1 MFKKSPRMRKFILL
15 TLMCALAATSGA
27 QTYLSLDSCKAM
39 ALRNNKQLNISRLS
53 KEVAKNV
60 RKAARTKYLP
70 KVDAMGGYLYT
81 SKQISIISGR
91 QRQALGSLGTSLG
104 SQAQASV
111 SDMLSALTQQG
122 ILTPD
127 QAEQLGGAL
136 SQTGQSLGQAGNKLG
151 QEVAD
156 AFDTDTRHMWA
167 GAVMVRQP
175 IYMGG
180 AIKAANKIADIGES
194 MADDDLDLKRQ
205 AMLYGVY
212 QAYWTTVS
220 LEQKRNLALSYKE
233 LVGKLSQDVK
243 KMITQGVA
251 TKADGLRVDVRVN
264 EADMQLTQVVNGLSL
279 SKMLLCQLCGL
290 PLNEDI
296 QLTDSAESKGNASA
310 LTLDNSADS
319 TYSDRPEI
327 RLLEHS
333 IAISEQTTNLI
344 RAGNLPKVSLVGG
357 YMTTNPSVY
366 DGFRRRFSGVWNVGV
381 IIQVPIWDWFDTTY
395 KIRASKAAT
404 NIAKMELSDARE
416 KVELQVTQSQYKMR
430 EAQKRLAMAS
440 QNIKSAE
447 ENLRCANLGFREGVM
462 GITEVMEAQ
471 TAWQLAQSQKIDA
484 EVEVKLS
491 ELSGAKA
498 LGTLR

>member
-1 MFKKSPRMRKFILL
+1 ML
-15 TLMCALAATSGA
+15 TLMCALTATSGA

-205 AMLYGVY
+205 ATLYGVY

-233 LVGKLSQDVK
+233 LVEKLSQDVK
-243 KMITQGVA
+243 KMISQGVA

-296 QLTDSAESKGNASA
+296 QLTDSAEGKGNASA

-319 TYSDRPEI
+319 TFSDRPEI
-327 RLLEHS
+327 RLLERS

>member
-1 MFKKSPRMRKFILL
+1 MRKFILL

-205 AMLYGVY
+205 ATLYGVY

-233 LVGKLSQDVK
+233 LVEKLSQDVK

-333 IAISEQTTNLI
+333 IAISEQTTNLV

>member
-1 MFKKSPRMRKFILL
+1 ML
-15 TLMCALAATSGA
+15 TLMCALTATSGA

-81 SKQISIISGR
+81 SRQISIISGR

-167 GAVMVRQP
+167 GAVMVRQS

-205 AMLYGVY
+205 ATLYGVY

-233 LVGKLSQDVK
+233 LVEKLSQDVK
-243 KMITQGVA
+243 KMISQGVA

-279 SKMLLCQLCGL
+279 AKMLLCQLCGL

-296 QLTDSAESKGNASA
+296 QLTDSAEGKENVSA
-310 LTLDNSADS
+310 FTLDNSADS
-319 TYSDRPEI
+319 TFSDRPEI
-327 RLLEHS
+327 RLLERS

-344 RAGNLPKVSLVGG
+344 RAGNLPKISLVGG

>member
-1 MFKKSPRMRKFILL
+1 MRKFILL
-15 TLMCALAATSGA
+15 TLMCALTATSGA

-205 AMLYGVY
+205 ATLYGVY

-233 LVGKLSQDVK
+233 LVEKLSQDVK
-243 KMITQGVA
+243 KMISQGVA

-279 SKMLLCQLCGL
+279 AKMLLCQLCGL

>member
-1 MFKKSPRMRKFILL
+1 MRKFILL
-15 TLMCALAATSGA
+15 TLMCALTATSGA

-205 AMLYGVY
+205 ATLYGVY

-233 LVGKLSQDVK
+233 LVEKLSQDVK

-290 PLNEDI
+290 PLNDDI
-296 QLTDSAESKGNASA
+296 QLTDSAEGKGNTSA

-319 TYSDRPEI
+319 TFSDRPEI

>member
-1 MFKKSPRMRKFILL
+1 ML
-15 TLMCALAATSGA
+15 TLMCALTATSGA

-205 AMLYGVY
+205 ATLYGVY

-233 LVGKLSQDVK
+233 LVEKLSQDVK
-243 KMITQGVA
+243 KMISQGVA

-296 QLTDSAESKGNASA
+296 QLTDSAEGKGNTSA

-319 TYSDRPEI
+319 TFSDRPEI
-327 RLLEHS
+327 RLLERS

>member
-1 MFKKSPRMRKFILL
+1 
-15 TLMCALAATSGA
+15 MCALAATSGA

-205 AMLYGVY
+205 ATLYGVY

>member
-1 MFKKSPRMRKFILL
+1 MRKFILL
-15 TLMCALAATSGA
+15 TLMCALTATSGA

-167 GAVMVRQP
+167 GAVMVRQS

-180 AIKAANKIADIGES
+180 AIKAANKIADISES

-205 AMLYGVY
+205 ATLYGVY

-233 LVGKLSQDVK
+233 LVEKLSQDVK
-243 KMITQGVA
+243 KMISQGVA

-279 SKMLLCQLCGL
+279 AKMLLCQLCGL

-296 QLTDSAESKGNASA
+296 QLTDSAEGKGNTSA

-319 TYSDRPEI
+319 TFSDRPEI
-327 RLLEHS
+327 RLLERS

>member
-1 MFKKSPRMRKFILL
+1 MRKFILL
-15 TLMCALAATSGA
+15 TLMCALTATSGA

-167 GAVMVRQP
+167 GAVMVRQS

-205 AMLYGVY
+205 ATLYGVY

-233 LVGKLSQDVK
+233 LVEKLSQDVK
-243 KMITQGVA
+243 KMISQGVA

-279 SKMLLCQLCGL
+279 AKMLLCQLCGL

-296 QLTDSAESKGNASA
+296 QLTDSAEGKGNVSA

>member
-1 MFKKSPRMRKFILL
+1 MRKFILL
-15 TLMCALAATSGA
+15 TLMCALTATSGA

-194 MADDDLDLKRQ
+194 MADDDFDLKRQ
-205 AMLYGVY
+205 ATLYGVY

-233 LVGKLSQDVK
+233 LVEKLSQDVK

-296 QLTDSAESKGNASA
+296 QLTDSAEGKGNASA

-319 TYSDRPEI
+319 TFSDRPEI
-327 RLLEHS
+327 RLLKHS

>member
-1 MFKKSPRMRKFILL
+1 ML
-15 TLMCALAATSGA
+15 TLMCALTATSGA

-167 GAVMVRQP
+167 GAVMVRQS

-205 AMLYGVY
+205 ATLYGVY

-233 LVGKLSQDVK
+233 LVEKLSQDVK
-243 KMITQGVA
+243 KMISQGVA

-296 QLTDSAESKGNASA
+296 QLTDSAEGKGNTSA

-319 TYSDRPEI
+319 TFSDRPEI

-484 EVEVKLS
+484 EVEVRLS

>member
-1 MFKKSPRMRKFILL
+1 MRKFILL

-205 AMLYGVY
+205 ATLYGVY
-212 QAYWTTVS
+212 QAYWTIVS

-233 LVGKLSQDVK
+233 LVEKLSQDVK

-296 QLTDSAESKGNASA
+296 QLTDSAEGKGNTSA

-319 TYSDRPEI
+319 TFSDRPEI

>member
-1 MFKKSPRMRKFILL
+1 MRKFILL
-15 TLMCALAATSGA
+15 TLMCALTATSGA

-122 ILTPD
+122 FLTPD

-205 AMLYGVY
+205 ATLYGVY

-243 KMITQGVA
+243 KMISQGVA

-484 EVEVKLS
+484 EVEVRLS

>member
-1 MFKKSPRMRKFILL
+1 
-15 TLMCALAATSGA
+15 MCALAATSGA

-167 GAVMVRQP
+167 GAVMVRQS

-205 AMLYGVY
+205 ATLYGVY

-233 LVGKLSQDVK
+233 LVEKLSQDVK
-243 KMITQGVA
+243 KMISQGVA

-279 SKMLLCQLCGL
+279 AKMLLCQLCGL

-484 EVEVKLS
+484 EVEVRLS

>member
-1 MFKKSPRMRKFILL
+1 MRKFILL
-15 TLMCALAATSGA
+15 TLMCALTATSGA

-156 AFDTDTRHMWA
+156 AFDTDARHMWA

-205 AMLYGVY
+205 ATLYGVY

-233 LVGKLSQDVK
+233 LVEKLSQDVK

-296 QLTDSAESKGNASA
+296 QLTDSAEGKGNTSA

-319 TYSDRPEI
+319 TFSDRPEI

>member
-1 MFKKSPRMRKFILL
+1 ML
-15 TLMCALAATSGA
+15 TLMCALTATSGA

-167 GAVMVRQP
+167 GAVMVRQS

-205 AMLYGVY
+205 ATLYGVY

-233 LVGKLSQDVK
+233 LVEKLSQDVK
-243 KMITQGVA
+243 KMISQGVA

-296 QLTDSAESKGNASA
+296 QLTDSAEGKGNNSA

-319 TYSDRPEI
+319 TFSDRPEI

-344 RAGNLPKVSLVGG
+344 RAGNLPKISLVGG

-484 EVEVKLS
+484 EVEVRLS

>member
-1 MFKKSPRMRKFILL
+1 MRKFILL
-15 TLMCALAATSGA
+15 TLMCALTATSGA

-205 AMLYGVY
+205 ATLYGVY

-233 LVGKLSQDVK
+233 LVEKLSQDVK

-296 QLTDSAESKGNASA
+296 RLTDSAEGKGNTSA

-319 TYSDRPEI
+319 TFSDRPEI

-344 RAGNLPKVSLVGG
+344 RAGNLPKISLVGG

-484 EVEVKLS
+484 EVEVRLS

>member
-1 MFKKSPRMRKFILL
+1 MRKFILL

>member
-1 MFKKSPRMRKFILL
+1 ML
-15 TLMCALAATSGA
+15 TLMCALTATSGA

-151 QEVAD
+151 QKVAD

-205 AMLYGVY
+205 ATLYGVY

-233 LVGKLSQDVK
+233 LVEKLSQDVK

-279 SKMLLCQLCGL
+279 AKMLLCQLCGL

>member
-1 MFKKSPRMRKFILL
+1 ML

-205 AMLYGVY
+205 ATLYGVY

>member
-1 MFKKSPRMRKFILL
+1 
-15 TLMCALAATSGA
+15 MCALTATSGA

-136 SQTGQSLGQAGNKLG
+136 SQAGQSLGQAGNKLG

-167 GAVMVRQP
+167 GAVMVRQS

-205 AMLYGVY
+205 ATLYGVY

-233 LVGKLSQDVK
+233 LVEKLSQDVK
-243 KMITQGVA
+243 KMISQGVA

-279 SKMLLCQLCGL
+279 AKMLLCQLCGL

-296 QLTDSAESKGNASA
+296 QLTDSAEGKGNTSA

-319 TYSDRPEI
+319 TFSDRPEI
-327 RLLEHS
+327 RLLERS

-344 RAGNLPKVSLVGG
+344 RAGNLPKISLVGG

>member
-1 MFKKSPRMRKFILL
+1 ML
-15 TLMCALAATSGA
+15 TLMCALTATSGA

-180 AIKAANKIADIGES
+180 AIKAASKIADIGES

-205 AMLYGVY
+205 ATLYGVY

-233 LVGKLSQDVK
+233 LVEKLSQDVK

-296 QLTDSAESKGNASA
+296 QLTDSAEGKGNTSA

-319 TYSDRPEI
+319 TFSDRPEI

>member
-1 MFKKSPRMRKFILL
+1 
-15 TLMCALAATSGA
+15 
-27 QTYLSLDSCKAM
+27 
-39 ALRNNKQLNISRLS
+39 
-53 KEVAKNV
+53 
-60 RKAARTKYLP
+60 
-70 KVDAMGGYLYT
+70 
-81 SKQISIISGR
+81 
-91 QRQALGSLGTSLG
+91 
-104 SQAQASV
+104 
-111 SDMLSALTQQG
+111 MLSALTQQG

-136 SQTGQSLGQAGNKLG
+136 SQAGQSLGQAGNKLG

-205 AMLYGVY
+205 ATLYGVY

-233 LVGKLSQDVK
+233 LVEKLSQDVK

-296 QLTDSAESKGNASA
+296 QLTDSAEGKGNTSA

-319 TYSDRPEI
+319 TFSDRPEI
-327 RLLEHS
+327 RLLERS

-344 RAGNLPKVSLVGG
+344 RTGNLPKVSLVGG

>member
-1 MFKKSPRMRKFILL
+1 MRKFILL

-60 RKAARTKYLP
+60 RKATRTKYLP

-194 MADDDLDLKRQ
+194 MADDDFDLKRQ
-205 AMLYGVY
+205 ATLYGVY

-233 LVGKLSQDVK
+233 LVEKLSQDVK

-296 QLTDSAESKGNASA
+296 QLTDSAEGKGNTSA

-319 TYSDRPEI
+319 TFSDRPEI
-327 RLLEHS
+327 RLLKHS

-484 EVEVKLS
+484 EVEVRLS

>member
-1 MFKKSPRMRKFILL
+1 ML
-15 TLMCALAATSGA
+15 TLMCALTATSGA

-205 AMLYGVY
+205 ATLYGVY

-233 LVGKLSQDVK
+233 LVEKLSQDVK

-296 QLTDSAESKGNASA
+296 QLTDSAEGKGNTSA

-319 TYSDRPEI
+319 TFSDRPEI

>member
-1 MFKKSPRMRKFILL
+1 MRKFILL
-15 TLMCALAATSGA
+15 TLMCALTATSGA

-122 ILTPD
+122 ILTPY

-205 AMLYGVY
+205 ATLYGVY

-233 LVGKLSQDVK
+233 LVEKLSQDVK
-243 KMITQGVA
+243 KMISQGVA

-296 QLTDSAESKGNASA
+296 QLTDSAEGKGNTSA

-319 TYSDRPEI
+319 TFSDRPEI

>member
-1 MFKKSPRMRKFILL
+1 MRKFILL
-15 TLMCALAATSGA
+15 TLMCALTATSGA

-81 SKQISIISGR
+81 SRQISIISGR

-167 GAVMVRQP
+167 GAVMVRQS

-205 AMLYGVY
+205 ATLYGVY

-233 LVGKLSQDVK
+233 LVEKLSQDVK
-243 KMITQGVA
+243 KMISQGVA

-279 SKMLLCQLCGL
+279 AKMLLCQLCGL

-296 QLTDSAESKGNASA
+296 QLTDSAEGKGNVSA
-310 LTLDNSADS
+310 FTLNNSADS
-319 TYSDRPEI
+319 TFSDRPEI
-327 RLLEHS
+327 RLLERS

-344 RAGNLPKVSLVGG
+344 RASNLPKISLVGG

>member
-1 MFKKSPRMRKFILL
+1 ML

>member
-1 MFKKSPRMRKFILL
+1 ML
-15 TLMCALAATSGA
+15 TLMCALTATSGA

-205 AMLYGVY
+205 ATLYGVY

-233 LVGKLSQDVK
+233 LVEKLSQDVK

-296 QLTDSAESKGNASA
+296 QLTDSAEGKGNTSA

-319 TYSDRPEI
+319 TFSDRPEI

-344 RAGNLPKVSLVGG
+344 RAGNLPKISLVGG

>member
-1 MFKKSPRMRKFILL
+1 ML
-15 TLMCALAATSGA
+15 TLMCALTATSGA

-127 QAEQLGGAL
+127 QAEQLGGTL

-205 AMLYGVY
+205 ATLYGVY

-233 LVGKLSQDVK
+233 LVEKLSQDVK

-296 QLTDSAESKGNASA
+296 QLTDSAEGKGNTSA

-319 TYSDRPEI
+319 TFSDRPEI

>member
-1 MFKKSPRMRKFILL
+1 MRKFILL
-15 TLMCALAATSGA
+15 TLMCALTATSGA

-127 QAEQLGGAL
+127 QAEQLSGAL

-205 AMLYGVY
+205 ATLYGVY

-233 LVGKLSQDVK
+233 LVEKLSQDVK

-296 QLTDSAESKGNASA
+296 QLTDSAEGKGNTSA

-319 TYSDRPEI
+319 TFSDRPEI

>member
-1 MFKKSPRMRKFILL
+1 MRKFILL
-15 TLMCALAATSGA
+15 TLMCALTATSGA

-205 AMLYGVY
+205 ATLYGVY

-310 LTLDNSADS
+310 LTPDNSADS

-344 RAGNLPKVSLVGG
+344 RAGNLPKISLVGG

>member
-1 MFKKSPRMRKFILL
+1 MRKFILL
-15 TLMCALAATSGA
+15 TLMCALTATSGA

-127 QAEQLGGAL
+127 QAEQLGGVL

-205 AMLYGVY
+205 ATLYGVY

>member
-1 MFKKSPRMRKFILL
+1 MRKFILL

-136 SQTGQSLGQAGNKLG
+136 SQAGQSLGQAGNKLG

-205 AMLYGVY
+205 ATLYGVY

-233 LVGKLSQDVK
+233 LVEKLSQDVK
-243 KMITQGVA
+243 KMISQGVA

-296 QLTDSAESKGNASA
+296 QLTDSAEGKGNTSA

-319 TYSDRPEI
+319 TFSDRPEI

>member
-1 MFKKSPRMRKFILL
+1 MRKFILL
-15 TLMCALAATSGA
+15 TLMCALTATSGA

-205 AMLYGVY
+205 ATLYGVY

-296 QLTDSAESKGNASA
+296 QLTDSAEGKGNTSA

-319 TYSDRPEI
+319 TFSDRPEI

>member
-1 MFKKSPRMRKFILL
+1 MRKFILL

-60 RKAARTKYLP
+60 RKATRTKYLP

-194 MADDDLDLKRQ
+194 MADDDFDLKRQ
-205 AMLYGVY
+205 ATLYGVY
-212 QAYWTTVS
+212 QVYWTTVS

-233 LVGKLSQDVK
+233 LVEKLSQDVK

-296 QLTDSAESKGNASA
+296 QLTDSAEGKGNTSA

-319 TYSDRPEI
+319 TFSDRPEI
-327 RLLEHS
+327 RLLKHS

-484 EVEVKLS
+484 EVEVRLS

>member
-1 MFKKSPRMRKFILL
+1 ML

-136 SQTGQSLGQAGNKLG
+136 SQTGQSLGRAGNKLG

-194 MADDDLDLKRQ
+194 MADDDFDLKRQ
-205 AMLYGVY
+205 ATLYGVY

-220 LEQKRNLALSYKE
+220 LEQKRNLELSYKE
-233 LVGKLSQDVK
+233 LVEKLSQDGK
-243 KMITQGVA
+243 KMITQVVA

-296 QLTDSAESKGNASA
+296 QLTDSAEGKGNTSA

-319 TYSDRPEI
+319 TFSDRPEI
-327 RLLEHS
+327 RLLKHS

-366 DGFRRRFSGVWNVGV
+366 DGFCRRFSGVWNVGV

-484 EVEVKLS
+484 EVEVRLS

>member
-1 MFKKSPRMRKFILL
+1 MRKFILL
-15 TLMCALAATSGA
+15 TLMCALTATSGA

-205 AMLYGVY
+205 ATLYGVY

-233 LVGKLSQDVK
+233 LVEKLSQDVK
-243 KMITQGVA
+243 KMISQGVA

-279 SKMLLCQLCGL
+279 AKMLLCQLCGL

-296 QLTDSAESKGNASA
+296 QLTDSAEGKGNASA

>member
-1 MFKKSPRMRKFILL
+1 MRKFILL
-15 TLMCALAATSGA
+15 TLMCALTATSGA

-136 SQTGQSLGQAGNKLG
+136 SQAGQSLGQAGNKLG

-205 AMLYGVY
+205 ATLYGVY
-212 QAYWTTVS
+212 QAYWTIVS

-233 LVGKLSQDVK
+233 LVEKLSQDVK

-296 QLTDSAESKGNASA
+296 QLTDSAEGKGNTSA

-319 TYSDRPEI
+319 TFSDRPEI